1 MGGIMKGRLIV
12 IASMMSAIQALQD
25 TPPQL
30 ATVKEVE
37 ILKTGIE
44 YPLASGPTTFTPDDI
59 LSFVQSQDDPSIPA
73 PRIYIGH
80 PDDPRIHGKRHPGE
94 RPSGE
99 PALGSVTNIHLTEE
113 GQTAVGD
120 YTGVPLWLARI
131 MKSAYPSRSV
141 EGNFNVGPTP
151 TGHTWQLV
159 VHGVALL
166 GVTWPG
172 VNTLDDIAALYT
184 PNGPEGVEVIEASS
198 DEPVTV
204 IAAAERS
211 VRGQLNVEDIRRQY
225 YDSLEGEQAWWWI
238 RAIYL
243 DPDELIV
250 DDEDGGIFRVPFSVD
265 GEDAKFEEATKV
277 KIKYVNA
284 SGSTEPKAD
293 FDIPEHQYRVVAFAS
308 AADSR
313 VPVPKPHEVNVT
325 IKNTSTTI
333 NAKIN
338 RK

>member
-1 MGGIMKGRLIV
+1 MGRLIV
-12 IASMMSAIQALQD
+12 TASSESAIQALQG

-37 ILKTGIE
+37 IMKTGIE

-59 LSFVQSQDDPSIPA
+59 ASFVQSQDDPSIPA

-80 PDDPRIHGKRHPGE
+80 PDDPRIHGKRHPGS

-99 PALGSVTNIHLTEE
+99 PALGSVTNIHLAEE

-172 VNTLDDIAALYT
+172 INTLDDIAALYT
-184 PNGPEGVEVIEASS
+184 PDGPEGVEVIEATS

-204 IAAAERS
+204 IAAASRT
-211 VRGQLNVEDIRRQY
+211 VKGQLTVEDMRRQY
-225 YDSLEGEQAWWWI
+225 YDSLTGDQQFWWI

-250 DDEDGGIFRVPFSVD
+250 DGEDGSIYRVPFTID
-265 GEDAKFEEATKV
+265 GEEAKFEEAKEV

-284 SGSTEPKAD
+284 SGKTEPEAQ
-293 FDIPEHQYRVVAFAS
+293 FDIKDHAYRVVAFAS
-308 AADSR
+308 AADSHSPASQR
-313 VPVPKPHEVNVT
+313 HEVKIA

-333 NAKIN
+333 NAKIG
-338 RK
+338 K